1 MYEQFQVLSTDP
13 YVGMHIET
21 RESTELPRYL
31 QFKIT
36 LAIRDSSKSPRKF
49 IEIHIQPCQRHGAIR
64 STETILGVKGMCS

>member
-1 MYEQFQVLSTDP
+1 
-13 YVGMHIET
+13 MHIET

-49 IEIHIQPCQRHGAIR
+49 IEIHIQPTEAVLHPCQRHGAIR